1 MDIGMRFSAVGL
13 FDYKDEG
20 MLSHLDKN
28 GKFLFNNF
36 FWNFHISVKK
46 SADFSCLFTFFQKNC
61 KIILIFP
68 TFWELHNC
76 KFKLAIC
83 LHFWNQLI
91 YVVILKCKQFI
102 NFCSQLCNSQNV
114 GKIKMILQFF
124 WKNVNKQLKS
134 ADFFS
139 EMWKFQKN
147 LLNKNFPFFIQ
158 MWQHTFIFVVNN
170 PMAENLMP
178 ISMFCY

>member
-1 MDIGMRFSAVGL
+1 MSQTKYKKIAFWIVTTGIWQLITKHGYWHEIFCHWVV
-13 FDYKDEG
+13 DYKDEG
-20 MLSHLDKN
+20 MLSHLDKKW
-28 GKFLFNNF
+28 KFLFNKF
-36 FWNFHISVKK
+36 FWNFHISEKK

-91 YVVILKCKQFI
+91 YVVILKCKQFV

-114 GKIKMILQFF
+114 EKLSWFYNFFEKM
-124 WKNVNKQLKS
+124 
-134 ADFFS
+134 
-139 EMWKFQKN
+139 
-147 LLNKNFPFFIQ
+147 
-158 MWQHTFIFVVNN
+158 
-170 PMAENLMP
+170 
-178 ISMFCY
+178 